1 MSNIVYFEGII
12 YQNEKSPLFSQF
24 TDFFFSDMDIGFG
37 KYV

>member
-24 TDFFFSDMDIGFG
+24 TDFFSDMDIGFG